1 MQITKELAEKIL
13 LAAGITTSAV
23 LVASK
28 LIYWFGFTPKG
39 IAAKSLAAKIHSLIG
54 IVPKGSIFSF
64 LQSVGAKNSLL
75 LSKVIVPAAVV
86 GGSIGAVYVIYK
98 YRA

>member
-1 MQITKELAEKIL
+1 M
-13 LAAGITTSAV
+13 
-23 LVASK
+23 
-28 LIYWFGFTPKG
+28 
-39 IAAKSLAAKIHSLIG
+39 IG